1 MTFIG
6 TYSSEPIQSLLSCAS
21 SCRSGASNITMT
33 LKAVLLDI
41 DGTLLDSN
49 SFHAESWVRTLDHFG
64 YNATFEAV
72 VKLIGKGGRYLLPNF
87 VPTEKLRSQEKE
99 INAFRKSLFHREYI
113 DRIVPFADARR
124 LLERMRSQHLRIAV
138 ATSSEKDDL
147 EAFKTLLKI
156 HDLVEEDATADD
168 AEKPKPEPDIF
179 QAALNLLAVEPSEA
193 LALGDTPWD
202 IEAAGKAGVSTV
214 AVQSGGW
221 TRDQLQEAGAIAVYV
236 DVADIVRNFDQSPF
250 AR

>member
-1 MTFIG
+1 M
-6 TYSSEPIQSLLSCAS
+6 
-21 SCRSGASNITMT
+21 
-33 LKAVLLDI
+33 LKAVLCDL

-49 SFHAESWVRTLDHFG
+49 AFHAESWQRTLAHFG
-64 YNATFEAV
+64 YPAEFETI
-72 VKLIGKGGRYLLPNF
+72 VKQIGKGSELMLPCL
-87 VPTEKLRSQEKE
+87 VPPDKLPAIQKE
-99 INAFRKSLFHREYI
+99 LSAFRKSLFHREYI

-124 LLERMRSQHLRIAV
+124 LLERIREAGLRIAV

-147 EAFKTLLKI
+147 EAFKTVLKI

-179 QAALNLLAVEPSEA
+179 QAALKLLKLKPEET

-202 IEAAGKAGVSTV
+202 VEAAQKAGVATV

-221 TRDQLQEAGAIAVYV
+221 RREELVEAGAISVYV
-236 DVADIVRNFDQSPF
+236 DVADIVRNFDSSPF
-250 AR
+250 CGGLGKR